1 MSKHLFIFL
10 LISLSAYVY
19 SQDTIFVKNR
29 EPLLVRVLEI
39 SKTEV
44 SYKIFY
50 NPDGIIYKLK
60 NEEIRRIVY
69 ENGKEESRFQI
80 AQKTNADP
88 LTSAPSLF
96 IIEEKHISY
105 NNADIMHKDAL
116 KIMMKRNPQSN
127 SDELNEALLNVEGK
141 KNGQIAFTVLAPV
154 CVVGGLY
161 LARRTYY
168 GPADRFKAKAFI
180 LSGIGLGVASFIT
193 AQIYKSV
200 KNKHIRKAALLYNKE
215 IL

>member
-1 MSKHLFIFL
+1 MFV
-10 LISLSAYVY
+10 SLSSYVF

-29 EPLLVRVLEI
+29 ESLLVRVLEI

-60 NEEIRRIVY
+60 NEDIQRIIY

-80 AQKTNADP
+80 AQKTNANP
-88 LTSAPSLF
+88 QAVTPPLF
-96 IIEEKHISY
+96 IIEENHISY
-105 NNADIMHKDAL
+105 NNADILHKDAL

-127 SDELNEALLNVEGK
+127 SDELNEALLKVEGK
-141 KNGQIAFTVLAPV
+141 KNGQIAFTILAPV

-161 LARRTYY
+161 FARRTYY
-168 GPADRFKAKAFI
+168 GPADQFKAKAII
-180 LSGIGLGVASFIT
+180 LSGVGLGITSFIT